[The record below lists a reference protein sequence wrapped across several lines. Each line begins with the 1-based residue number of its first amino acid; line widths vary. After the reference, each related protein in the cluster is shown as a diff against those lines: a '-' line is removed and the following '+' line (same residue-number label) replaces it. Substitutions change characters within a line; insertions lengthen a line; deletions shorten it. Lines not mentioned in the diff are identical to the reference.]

1 MAEESDGWLST
12 GRMRILEDLEQH
24 NGKIPG
30 LDTAELE
37 EIAYSLLIL

>member
-1 MAEESDGWLST
+1 MAGESDGWSST
-12 GRMRILEDLEQH
+12 GRTRILEDPEQD